1 MDDLLKYIQLAA
13 SLICSV
19 SAASAIIVKILKK
32 SLIKVTKEA
41 IDAQMTTIKQTQQQS
56 IKSLESK
63 MQDKLD
69 DMKSSSDA
77 QMTTLANQLQS
88 LSDSQS
94 DTNSKLKASL
104 LASTRDRIN
113 QAHDYYM
120 RKGFIGAHSLFIVEE
135 LYSSYT
141 ALGGNSFI
149 THQMEDIRELKL
161 ISAEM
166 EQYEKDNQLA

>member
-1 MDDLLKYIQLAA
+1 MNMDEILKYIQLVA
-13 SLICSV
+13 SLVCSI
-19 SAASAIIVKILKK
+19 SAASAIIIKILKK

-41 IDAQMTTIKQTQQQS
+41 IDTHMTEIKRNQQQN

-63 MQDKLD
+63 MQSKLD
-69 DMKSSSDA
+69 DIKSSTDT
-77 QMTTLANQLQS
+77 QMTALTNQLQS
-88 LSDSQS
+88 LSESQS
-94 DTNSKLKASL
+94 DTNAKLKASL

-113 QAHDYYM
+113 QAHDYYLK
-120 RKGFIGAHSLFIVEE
+120 KGFIGTHSLFIVEE

-166 EQYEKDNQLA
+166 EQYDKEN

>member
-1 MDDLLKYIQLAA
+1 M
-13 SLICSV
+13 
-19 SAASAIIVKILKK
+19 
-32 SLIKVTKEA
+32 IKVTKEA
-41 IDAQMTTIKQTQQQS
+41 IDTHMTEIKRNQQQN

-63 MQDKLD
+63 MQGKLD
-69 DMKSSSDA
+69 DIKSSTDT
-77 QMTTLANQLQS
+77 QMTALTNQLQS
-88 LSDSQS
+88 LSESQS
-94 DTNSKLKASL
+94 DTNAKLEASL

-113 QAHDYYM
+113 QAHDYYLK
-120 RKGFIGAHSLFIVEE
+120 KGFIGTHSLFIVEE

-166 EQYEKDNQLA
+166 EQYDKES

>member
-1 MDDLLKYIQLAA
+1 MDEILKYIQLAA

-32 SLIKVTKEA
+32 TLTKVTKET
-41 IDAQMTTIKQTQQQS
+41 IDVQMTSVKQEQKKN
-56 IKSLESK
+56 IHSLEST
-63 MQDKLD
+63 MHDTLNEMKLSMD
-69 DMKSSSDA
+69 TQIA
-77 QMTTLANQLQS
+77 TLTTQLQA

-94 DTNSKLKASL
+94 DVNDKLKASL

-149 THQMEDIRELKL
+149 THQMEDIRDLKL
-161 ISAEM
+161 LSAEM
-166 EQYEKDNQLA
+166 EQCEKDT